1 MQIVIAQ
8 ASRDAIF
15 SVVDSLAVTL
25 DVGGVFKGVPSGP
38 SYALR
43 TVVCYFGHHYQVQ
56 RPALR
61 IPSCWRCRAV
71 LCYMGRVQDV
81 PTSQSLSCGH
91 HIALLPATAA
101 A

>member
-1 MQIVIAQ
+1 MQ

-25 DVGGVFKGVPSGP
+25 DVGGVFKGVPAGP

-56 RPALR
+56 RPGTSFSLTAHCHAVHCGGAAMLPLIGCQESGVFCHSR
-61 IPSCWRCRAV
+61 PSI
-71 LCYMGRVQDV
+71 LCDMH
-81 PTSQSLSCGH
+81 CH
-91 HIALLPATAA
+91 AA
-101 A
+101 

>member
-1 MQIVIAQ
+1 MRGMHMQ

-25 DVGGVFKGVPSGP
+25 DVGGVFKGVPGGP

-56 RPALR
+56 
-61 IPSCWRCRAV
+61 
-71 LCYMGRVQDV
+71 
-81 PTSQSLSCGH
+81 SLSTTSPKNAISLTMPHCDWD
-91 HIALLPATAA
+91 LLHLSP
-101 A
+101 

>member
-1 MQIVIAQ
+1 MQ

-61 IPSCWRCRAV
+61 NPFSRRCRAI
-71 LCYMGRVQDV
+71 LCFMGRVQDV